1 MILTHNGDTVG
12 FVTGGSDV
20 GKVNQASKALP
31 PHCAAELGE
40 VGSMQFAS
48 VHKVHKVT
56 CPWQSQHTVLFLVS
70 HLSTGTGAAL
80 ALCNFGIKGLRSGWV
95 VLLFLRT
102 QAPSL
107 RWSQGTIQL
116 APCLQVSCPWDIILD
131 YSWPPISI

>member
-40 VGSMQFAS
+40 GEVGSMQFAS
-48 VHKVHKVT
+48 VHKAT

-95 VLLFLRT
+95 LLFLRT
-102 QAPSL
+102 QAPS
-107 RWSQGTIQL
+107 IQL

>member
-48 VHKVHKVT
+48 VHKVT
-56 CPWQSQHTVLFLVS
+56 CPWQSQHTVLFLS
-70 HLSTGTGAAL
+70 LTL
-80 ALCNFGIKGLRSGWV
+80 ALELE
-95 VLLFLRT
+95 LL
-102 QAPSL
+102 
-107 RWSQGTIQL
+107 W
-116 APCLQVSCPWDIILD
+116 PCVILG
-131 YSWPPISI
+131 